1 MPTWGSFKAATANP
15 YQELCVYELHVGR
28 YVARSDF
35 RLPELALSLT
45 IWEGTFEDKQDH
57 WLRWC
62 NISGDLLPTGAELAE
77 LERHNA
83 EEECQRAEE
92 ERLRAE
98 EERQRADAQQRRADE
113 AEARAAQMAAK
124 LRSLGID
131 PELLE
136 GVE

>member
-1 MPTWGSFKAATANP
+1 MTIG
-15 YQELCVYELHVGR
+15 EGR
-28 YVARSDF
+28 
-35 RLPELALSLT
+35 
-45 IWEGTFEDKQDH
+45 FEDKQDR

-62 NISGDLLPTGAELAE
+62 NISGDLLPTDAELAE
-77 LERHNA
+77 LERYNA
-83 EEECQRAEE
+83 DEQHQ
-92 ERLRAE
+92 RAE

-136 GVE
+136 GIE